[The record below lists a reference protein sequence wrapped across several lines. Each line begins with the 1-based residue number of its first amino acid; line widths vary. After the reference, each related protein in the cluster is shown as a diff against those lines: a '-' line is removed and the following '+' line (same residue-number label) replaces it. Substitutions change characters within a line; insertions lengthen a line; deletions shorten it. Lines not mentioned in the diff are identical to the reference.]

1 MKTMAAIMDKLRNNA
16 PAEIAGFKVIGN
28 SDYKLS
34 VRDDGGVKSEI
45 TLPKSNVL
53 EYRLENGSKLIVR
66 PSGTEP
72 KIKIYIT
79 AIGSTAAEAQAITD
93 KISEDMSGYLK

>member
-1 MKTMAAIMDKLRNNA
+1 MN
-16 PAEIAGFKVIGN
+16 PPQEIAGCKVIGR

-34 VRDDGGVKSEI
+34 VRTDGEEKTTIE
-45 TLPKSNVL
+45 LPKSNVL

-72 KIKIYIT
+72 KIKIYLSGKGKT
-79 AIGSTAAEAQAITD
+79 REESEAIIAEMKTAATALL
-93 KISEDMSGYLK
+93 GL